1 MSDRAILV
9 PHHCLFI
16 KQQPSSCGYPT
27 TPSRV
32 LAQVYVIPRMLIF
45 LGCAALES
53 FSAESVLA

>member
-1 MSDRAILV
+1 MIYL
-9 PHHCLFI
+9 
-16 KQQPSSCGYPT
+16 KQQPSSRGYPT